1 MEFLELPNEIL
12 SRIISFLD
20 APSPF
25 DDNLLQKPVL
35 EWPKNEVQA
44 RSSDIK
50 PRRTPLKSLAS
61 LNRLLRSLALPAL
74 FKHVIFD
81 PVRLSDL
88 LAFLGQN
95 DLQQRVSSIVAVVSG
110 HYNHVHPAWWARLL
124 NEVPA
129 TRLSIIAAPHILAE
143 LTGVSAW
150 STDAW
155 AFDIPYQILSFDQAL
170 EATRDKIHYED
181 LPNFLDARPW
191 KSLTVNEGSS
201 VLAYTTYEYF
211 FRRTP
216 SLLSALS
223 PSGSTSGDVLFAN
236 LTTFQYVAI
245 FPFYNHVDEVLKC
258 IQKMTRLQKLSLK
271 LCPDAGSTVLHDE
284 IMAAGSHLDINDPWN
299 ECDTSWRLIAH
310 NVAALT
316 SVGVLRELHMSD
328 VQIEGVRESLEF
340 TLNRILK
347 ESWTY
352 SGGGTGLWLRNH
364 NQPPPRSHST
374 I

>member
-12 SRIISFLD
+12 SRIITFVD
-20 APSPF
+20 TPSPF
-25 DDNLLQKPVL
+25 AASMFQKPVL
-35 EWPKNEVQA
+35 EWPNNGSQAQLSEVN
-44 RSSDIK
+44 
-50 PRRTPLKSLAS
+50 PRRSTLKSLS
-61 LNRLLRSLALPAL
+61 TLNRLLRSLTIPVL
-74 FKHVIFD
+74 FKHAILD
-81 PVRLSDL
+81 PVRLSDF

-129 TRLSIIAAPHILAE
+129 TRLSILAAPHILAE
-143 LTGVSAW
+143 LTGVSSW

-155 AFDIPYQILSFDQAL
+155 AFDIPHQILSFDQSL
-170 EATRDKIHYED
+170 EATRHRIDYED
-181 LPNFLDARPW
+181 LPNFLNARPW
-191 KSLTVNEGSS
+191 TNMIVNEGSS

-223 PSGSTSGDVLFAN
+223 PSSSTSGDSMFAN
-236 LTTFQYVAI
+236 LTSFQYVAI

-258 IQKMTRLQKLSLK
+258 IQKMSRLQKLSIK
-271 LCPDAGSTVLHDE
+271 LCPDPGTTILHDE
-284 IMAAGSHLDINDPWN
+284 IVAAGGHLDINDPWN

-310 NVAALT
+310 NVAALARG
-316 SVGVLRELHMSD
+316 GVLQELQMSD

-340 TLNRILK
+340 TLNKILNA
-347 ESWTY
+347 SWTY
-352 SGGGTGLWLRNH
+352 NGEGSGLWLRNH
-364 NQPPPRSHST
+364 NPSPPQTASAM
-374 I
+374 

>member
-35 EWPKNEVQA
+35 NWPENGSQA
-44 RSSDIK
+44 QGSEIK
-50 PRRTPLKSLAS
+50 GRRTLKSLSAS
-61 LNRLLRSLALPAL
+61 NKLMRSLTLPAL
-74 FKHVIFD
+74 FNHVILD
-81 PVRLSDL
+81 PVRLSDF
-88 LAFLGQN
+88 LAFLRQN

-155 AFDIPYQILSFDQAL
+155 AFDIPYQILSFDQSP
-170 EATRDKIHYED
+170 EATRYKIDYED

-191 KSLTVNEGSS
+191 KTLTVNEGSS

-223 PSGSTSGDVLFAN
+223 PSGSTSGDSLFSK

-258 IQKMTRLQKLSLK
+258 IQKMTRLERLSLK
-271 LCPDAGSTVLHDE
+271 LCPDAGSTILHDE
-284 IMAAGSHLDINDPWN
+284 VIAAGSHLDINDPWN

-316 SVGVLRELHMSD
+316 SVGPLRELHMSD
-328 VQIEGVRESLEF
+328 VQIEGVRDSLEF

-347 ESWTY
+347 QNWTY
-352 SGGGTGLWLRNH
+352 SGEGTGLWLRNH
-364 NQPPPRSHST
+364 DQMPPRNRST
-374 I
+374 N

>member
-1 MEFLELPNEIL
+1 MEFLELPNEVL

-20 APSPF
+20 TPSPF

-35 EWPKNEVQA
+35 ERPKDEFQMQF
-44 RSSDIK
+44 SETE
-50 PRRTPLKSLAS
+50 PRRTALKSLSS
-61 LNRLLRSLALPAL
+61 LSRLLRSLTLPFL
-74 FKHVIFD
+74 FKHVILD
-81 PVRLSDL
+81 PVSLSDFIT
-88 LAFLGQN
+88 FLGQN

-124 NEVPA
+124 NEVPT

-143 LTGVSAW
+143 LTAVSAW

-155 AFDIPYQILSFDQAL
+155 AFDIPYQILCFDQSP
-170 EATRDKIHYED
+170 ESTRDKIDYED

-191 KSLTVNEGSS
+191 TSLTVNEGSS

-223 PSGSTSGDVLFAN
+223 PSGSTSGDSLFAS
-236 LTTFQYVAI
+236 LTAFQYVAI

-271 LCPDAGSTVLHDE
+271 LCPDAGSTILHDE
-284 IMAAGSHLDINDPWN
+284 IIAAGSHLDINDPWN
-299 ECDTSWRLIAH
+299 ECETSWRLIAH
-310 NVAALT
+310 HVAALT
-316 SVGVLRELHMSD
+316 SVGVLRELHMKD

-347 ESWTY
+347 GYWTY
-352 SGGGTGLWLRNH
+352 SGERTGLWLRNPD
-364 NQPPPRSHST
+364 QLPPKGPLT
-374 I
+374 T